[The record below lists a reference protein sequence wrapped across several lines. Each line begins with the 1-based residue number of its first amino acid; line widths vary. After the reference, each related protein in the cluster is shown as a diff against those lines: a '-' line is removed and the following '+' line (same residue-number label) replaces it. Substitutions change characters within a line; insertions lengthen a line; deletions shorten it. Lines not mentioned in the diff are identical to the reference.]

1 MLKSKKIKNLALLAL
16 ASFALVGCDDEVKL
30 PTNYEDP
37 IYDVSNIVDNGNKV
51 PVIGNDYEHYYNAVT
66 SSNDVYAKAANQILL
81 DISKVAHGYGDS
93 AVSNHDVTSV
103 VADTYE
109 GSVSDSYD
117 KVASV
122 SKDNLAERAKKSMV
136 TTAKGGSYS
145 KDNLFYERKYA
156 RYLSDSYYYLDINLD
171 EVSNTGKFLTAEN
184 DYEDIFD
191 TTKEFYNQYMQ
202 EELYDDMRI
211 NYLTAEYIYTKSP
224 ASIGNSNARNVQIIG
239 LTDRTDKPG
248 AAKKLLDAYIK
259 DYIKGE
265 KKDPDFYVLSRLWK
279 GITAETA
286 NKIDADRYGA
296 EIILT
301 ADEEQWL
308 RNNGVLPSDKKFDA
322 VTSDTLTGKVLSDIE
337 KLEAGKDDYN
347 RLDATLESTYT
358 GSYTYDINTGI
369 RKAIDE
375 IAKSNLITKGI
386 YLSSSGI
393 SSIPS
398 DLSSRI
404 FSPKLTTNKND
415 IAAMKENPG
424 TKKDISLYGNDG
436 YRYLT
441 IADTLTGTNDDI
453 IYYDADSKT
462 YYLTRILDVVNTSAL
477 SSTSTTT
484 VYDTAEKKEQISR
497 EVAYAM
503 STTGS
508 YKTNAAVYWLS
519 RTKINYSDDDFLE
532 YMKSTYKDVF
542 KADNPYTPTEDKDW
556 IVLGK

>member
-16 ASFALVGCDDEVKL
+16 VSFALVGCDDEVKL

-37 IYDVSNIVDNGNKV
+37 IYNVSNIVDNGNKV
-51 PVIGNDYEHYYNAVT
+51 PVVGNDYEHYYNAVT

-93 AVSNHDVTSV
+93 SVANHDVTSV

-191 TTKEFYNQYMQ
+191 TSKEFYNQYMQ

-224 ASIGNSNARNVQIIG
+224 ASIGNSNARNVQMIG

-259 DYIKGE
+259 DYVFGD

-286 NKIDADRYGA
+286 NKIDAHRYGA

-301 ADEEQWL
+301 AEEEQWL

-337 KLEAGKDDYN
+337 KLEAGKNDYN

-404 FSPKLTTNKND
+404 FSPKLTTNRKD
-415 IAAMKENPG
+415 IADMKENPG
-424 TKKDISLYGNDG
+424 TKKDISLYGKDG

-477 SSTSTTT
+477 SSTSSTT